1 MGITKIDAARMK
13 ELFLAGARNIEAN
26 KDYINELNVF
36 PVPDGDTGT
45 NMTMTIMSAAREVE
59 AIEEPDMK
67 SLSRAISQGALRGAR
82 GNSGVILSQLFRGF
96 TKALKGVDAID
107 SRVAAEAFARASE
120 TAYKAV
126 MKPKEGTIL
135 TVARGMAERAA
146 DVLAGIDDLEE
157 ALKQIIE
164 YGDYILSITP
174 DMLPVLKQAGVVDSG
189 GQGLM
194 TIMHGIYDC
203 MTGKQPAVQT
213 ASAVEQEKEQV
224 SRFAYSVKYVMKP
237 LRSFE
242 FADRDKFM
250 KYLNAIGEKVE
261 CEKKYNIVCVSLYT
275 DNPGLALQKAVKY
288 GIISNVE
295 IENLKE
301 PDLLGAEENAVKQ
314 EEETAPPKKTG
325 FIAVSVGDGI
335 DEIFRELGVDRIVKG
350 GQTNNP
356 STEDILEAIDKVNAG
371 TIFVL
376 PNNKNILLA
385 AQQAADLTENKKVLV
400 IPSASIPQGIAAVI
414 NYIDDESDEENFDHM
429 KSEMMN
435 VRSAEIT
442 YAVRD
447 TMVDDK
453 EIHKGDIM
461 GIGDGKLVAVG
472 QEIEATSIETIRQLM
487 FDDAEVIS
495 IYYGQDMQEA
505 QAQAL
510 TDKVTELYPDCE
522 VELNSG
528 GQPTY
533 YYIISVE

>member
-1 MGITKIDAARMK
+1 MGITKIDAAKMK

-59 AIEEPDMK
+59 ALEEPDMK
-67 SLSRAISQGALRGAR
+67 SLSKAISQGALRGAR

-107 SRVAAEAFARASE
+107 SKVAAEAFARASE

-135 TVARGMAERAA
+135 TVARGMSERAA

-194 TIMHGIYDC
+194 SIMHGMYDC
-203 MTGKQPAVQT
+203 MTGAQPAVQKT
-213 ASAVEQEKEQV
+213 AAAQESEQI
-224 SRFAYSVKYVMKP
+224 SRFMYSVKYVMRP

-242 FADRDKFM
+242 FSDRDKFI
-250 KYLNAIGEKVE
+250 KYMSAIGEKVE
-261 CEKKYNIVCVSLYT
+261 CEKRYNIVCVSLYT

-288 GIISNVE
+288 GIVSNIE

-301 PDLLGAEENAVKQ
+301 PDLLAAEESAAQQ
-314 EEETAPPKKTG
+314 EEEQAPPKKTG

-356 STEDILEAIDKVNAG
+356 STEDILDAIGKVNAE

-376 PNNKNILLA
+376 PNNKNIFLA
-385 AQQAADLTENKKVLV
+385 AQQAAQLTEDKKVMV
-400 IPSASIPQGIAAVI
+400 VPSASIPQGIAAVI
-414 NYIDDESDEENFDHM
+414 NYIDGESDEENFDHM
-429 KSEMMN
+429 KEEMMN

-447 TMVDDK
+447 TTIDDK

-461 GIGDGKLVAVG
+461 GIGDGSLVAVG
-472 QEIEATSIETIRQLM
+472 KDIEETAAETVKQLM

-495 IYYGQDMQEA
+495 IYYGADVEEEK
-505 QAQAL
+505 AQAL

>member
-1 MGITKIDAARMK
+1 MGITKIDAAKMK

-59 AIEEPDMK
+59 ALEEPDMK
-67 SLSRAISQGALRGAR
+67 SLSKAISQGALRGAR

-107 SRVAAEAFARASE
+107 SKVAAEAFARASE

-135 TVARGMAERAA
+135 TVARGMSERAA

-194 TIMHGIYDC
+194 SIMHGMYDC
-203 MTGKQPAVQT
+203 MTGAQPAVQKP
-213 ASAVEQEKEQV
+213 AAAQESEQI
-224 SRFAYSVKYVMKP
+224 SRFMYSVKYVMRP

-242 FADRDKFM
+242 FSDRDKFI
-250 KYLNAIGEKVE
+250 KYMSAIGEKVE
-261 CEKKYNIVCVSLYT
+261 CEKRYNIVCVSLYT

-288 GIISNVE
+288 GIVSNIE

-301 PDLLGAEENAVKQ
+301 PDLLAAEESAAQQ
-314 EEETAPPKKTG
+314 EEEQAPPKKTG

-356 STEDILEAIDKVNAG
+356 STEDILDAIGKVNAE

-376 PNNKNILLA
+376 PNNKNIFLA
-385 AQQAADLTENKKVLV
+385 AQQAAQLTEDKKVMV
-400 IPSASIPQGIAAVI
+400 VPSASIPQGIAAVI
-414 NYIDDESDEENFDHM
+414 NYIDGESDEENFDHM
-429 KSEMMN
+429 KEEMMN

-447 TMVDDK
+447 TTIDDK

-461 GIGDGKLVAVG
+461 GIGDGSLVAVG
-472 QEIEATSIETIRQLM
+472 KDIEETAAETVKQLM

-495 IYYGQDMQEA
+495 IYYGADVEEEK
-505 QAQAL
+505 AQAL

>member
-1 MGITKIDAARMK
+1 MGITKIDAAKMK

-59 AIEEPDMK
+59 ALEEPDMK
-67 SLSRAISQGALRGAR
+67 SLSKAISQGALRGAR

-107 SRVAAEAFARASE
+107 SKVAAEAFARASE

-135 TVARGMAERAA
+135 TVARGMSERAA

-194 TIMHGIYDC
+194 SIMHGMYDC
-203 MTGKQPAVQT
+203 MTRAQPAVQKP
-213 ASAVEQEKEQV
+213 AAAQESEQI
-224 SRFAYSVKYVMKP
+224 SRFMYSVKYVMRP

-242 FADRDKFM
+242 FSDRDKFI
-250 KYLNAIGEKVE
+250 KYMSAIGEKVE
-261 CEKKYNIVCVSLYT
+261 CEKRYNIVCVSLYT

-288 GIISNVE
+288 GIVSNIE
-295 IENLKE
+295 SENLKE
-301 PDLLGAEENAVKQ
+301 PDLLAAEESAAQQ
-314 EEETAPPKKTG
+314 EEEQAPPKKTG

-356 STEDILEAIDKVNAG
+356 STEDILDAIGKVNAE

-376 PNNKNILLA
+376 PNNKNIFLA
-385 AQQAADLTENKKVLV
+385 AQQAAQLTEDKKVMV
-400 IPSASIPQGIAAVI
+400 VPSASIPQGIAAVI
-414 NYIDDESDEENFDHM
+414 NYIDGESDEENFDHM
-429 KSEMMN
+429 KEEMMN

-447 TMVDDK
+447 TTIDDK

-461 GIGDGKLVAVG
+461 GIGDGSLVAVG
-472 QEIEATSIETIRQLM
+472 KDIEETAAETVKQLM

-495 IYYGQDMQEA
+495 IYYGADVEEEK
-505 QAQAL
+505 AQAL